1 MLDSH
6 AHNAEMNLEDAHR
19 AGTRAITT
27 NARTA
32 HSRDREE

>member
-6 AHNAEMNLEDAHR
+6 VLNAEMNLEDAQH

-27 NARTA
+27 NARSV